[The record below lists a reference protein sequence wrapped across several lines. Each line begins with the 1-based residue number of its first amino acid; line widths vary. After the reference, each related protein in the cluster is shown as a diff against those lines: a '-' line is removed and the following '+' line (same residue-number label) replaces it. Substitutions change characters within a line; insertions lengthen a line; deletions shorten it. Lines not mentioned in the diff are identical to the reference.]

1 MATIIKADQVEK
13 EYRKKI
19 LFTKH
24 DDIVVTLFNKNKSV
38 QKNSY
43 KVTKEGSIFLLSGKS
58 IVKDSEVLEDYNLHF
73 TDENIYTD
81 DKEILTFTVLIK
93 KAPPLITFK
102 KANDKGS
109 LSYSLKNVITTQGDN
124 NKITETTYKSECRNI
139 EGLNINNSF
148 MIMVIYPAAN
158 CPPIIKIYPA
168 MDDDTFKT
176 YKPDMEEILAFD
188 DTSKCL
194 YGSYDNPVDI
204 SKKEISSSTTT
215 GVKLVNPKEY
225 IGSITELKFSNFDQ
239 YCELKKDSNN
249 YRTANSMINLEYTN
263 SSEKEDYTY
272 LSPTEN
278 KIHKY
283 EIIKF
288 DVLEWND
295 ISFAGSVT
303 FKNEKGEIN
312 SYKNI
317 ISEILLPLY
326 YADKKDDID
335 LEFAASLF
343 NFPHDRIETIED
355 SFSVGSGN
363 KIKKKVIE
371 INGKNCKIIYTTSQ
385 QDNQE
390 QYTRVNSV
398 SRMILVGNDKLEYD
412 SHFSNGTRNDLFS
425 IDKDTNYS
433 HLELNVTSSSGAA
446 EKAGAIIGSIS
457 FGNIFDKK
465 APLPINYYLYN
476 QSGSLDINSALV
488 STRYK
493 YNMESGTMNSI
504 SQSLIDTDEDTLIR
518 GPYGLLFKIKDIPN
532 FF

>member
-1 MATIIKADQVEK
+1 MANIIKAEQVEK

-24 DDIVVTLFNKNKSV
+24 DGIVVTLFNKNKSV

-43 KVTKEGSIFLLSGKS
+43 KVTKEGSIFPLSGKS

-93 KAPPLITFK
+93 KAPPLISFK
-102 KANDKGS
+102 KENDKGS

-139 EGLNINNSF
+139 EGLNIDNNF

-204 SKKEISSSTTT
+204 YKKEISSSATP

-225 IGSITELKFSNFDQ
+225 IGSITELQFRNYDQ
-239 YCELKKDSNN
+239 YCEFKDDSNN

-272 LSPTEN
+272 LSPTEK

-303 FKNEKGEIN
+303 FKNEKGEIKT
-312 SYKNI
+312 YKNI
-317 ISEILLPLY
+317 ISEILLPFY
-326 YADKKDDID
+326 YGDKKDDID

-371 INGKNCKIIYTTSQ
+371 INGKDCKIIYTTSQ
-385 QDNQE
+385 QDNPE
-390 QYTRVNSV
+390 QYSRINSV
-398 SRMILVGNDKLEYD
+398 SRIILVGKDKLEYNTEYCNEVRTD
-412 SHFSNGTRNDLFS
+412 HFA
-425 IDKDTNYS
+425 IDKDTDYS
-433 HLELNVTSSSGAA
+433 HLELNVNSSSSAK
-446 EKAGAIIGSIS
+446 EKSGYITGSIS

-465 APLPINYYLYN
+465 ALMPINYYIYN
-476 QSGSLDINSALV
+476 QSRILDINNALV
-488 STRYK
+488 STRY
-493 YNMESGTMNSI
+493 NIESESMDSI
-504 SQSLIDTDEDTLIR
+504 TECCLVDTDKDSLVR
-518 GPYGLLFKIKDIPN
+518 GPYGLLFKIKDIPK

>member
-1 MATIIKADQVEK
+1 MADIIKAEQVEK

-24 DDIVVTLFNKNKSV
+24 DGIVVTLFNKNKSV
-38 QKNSY
+38 QKNTY
-43 KVTKEGSIFLLSGKS
+43 KITKEGSIFPLSGKS
-58 IVKDSEVLEDYNLHF
+58 IVKDSEVLDDSNIHF

-81 DKEILTFTVLIK
+81 TKEILTFTVLIK

-139 EGLNINNSF
+139 EGLNIDNSF

-158 CPPIIKIYPA
+158 CTPIIKIYPA

-204 SKKEISSSTTT
+204 SKKEISSSTTP

-225 IGSITELKFSNFDQ
+225 IESITELKFRNFDQ
-239 YCELKKDSNN
+239 YCELEKDGSNN
-249 YRTANSMINLEYTN
+249 YSTANYMINLEYTN
-263 SSEKEDYTY
+263 YSEKNAAF
-272 LSPTEN
+272 LSTIDN
-278 KIHKY
+278 KTHKY

-303 FKNEKGEIN
+303 FKNEKGEIKT
-312 SYKNI
+312 YKNI
-317 ISEILLPLY
+317 ISEILLPFY
-326 YADKKDDID
+326 NGDKKDDID

-371 INGKNCKIIYTTSQ
+371 INGKDCKIIYTTSQ
-385 QDNQE
+385 QDNPE

-398 SRMILVGNDKLEYD
+398 SRIILVGKDKLEYNTEYCNEVRTD
-412 SHFSNGTRNDLFS
+412 HFA
-425 IDKDTNYS
+425 IDKDTDYS
-433 HLELNVTSSSGAA
+433 NLVLNVNSSSSAK
-446 EKAGAIIGSIS
+446 EKSGYITGSIS
-457 FGNIFDKK
+457 FGNIFDNK
-465 APLPINYYLYN
+465 PSMPMNYYIYN
-476 QSGSLDINSALV
+476 KSGVLDINNALIAARYNIKSESFDSAPYSLV
-488 STRYK
+488 DVD
-493 YNMESGTMNSI
+493 N
-504 SQSLIDTDEDTLIR
+504 DTLVR

>member
-1 MATIIKADQVEK
+1 MTTIIKADQVEK
-13 EYRKKI
+13 EYRKRI

-24 DDIVVTLFNKNKSV
+24 DGIVVTLFNKNKSV

-43 KVTKEGSIFLLSGKS
+43 KVTKEGSIFPLSGKS
-58 IVKDSEVLEDYNLHF
+58 IVKYSEVLEDYNLHF

-93 KAPPLITFK
+93 KAPPLISFK
-102 KANDKGS
+102 KENDKGS
-109 LSYSLKNVITTQGDN
+109 LSYTLKNVITTQGDN
-124 NKITETTYKSECRNI
+124 NKIIETTHKSECRNI
-139 EGLNINNSF
+139 EGLNIDNSF
-148 MIMVIYPAAN
+148 MIMAIYPAAY

-168 MDDDTFKT
+168 IDDDAFKS
-176 YKPDMEEILAFD
+176 YKPDMEEILSFD

-194 YGSYDNPVDI
+194 YGSYDNPIDI
-204 SKKEISSSTTT
+204 SKKEISSSITT
-215 GVKLVNPKEY
+215 GVKLVDPKEY
-225 IGSITELKFSNFDQ
+225 VGSITELKFRNFDQ

-272 LSPTEN
+272 LSPTEK

-303 FKNEKGEIN
+303 FKNEKGEIKT
-312 SYKNI
+312 YKNI
-317 ISEILLPLY
+317 ISEILLPFY
-326 YADKKDDID
+326 YGDKKDDID

-385 QDNQE
+385 QDNPE

-398 SRMILVGNDKLEYD
+398 SRIILVG
-412 SHFSNGTRNDLFS
+412 
-425 IDKDTNYS
+425 
-433 HLELNVTSSSGAA
+433 
-446 EKAGAIIGSIS
+446 
-457 FGNIFDKK
+457 
-465 APLPINYYLYN
+465 
-476 QSGSLDINSALV
+476 
-488 STRYK
+488 
-493 YNMESGTMNSI
+493 
-504 SQSLIDTDEDTLIR
+504 
-518 GPYGLLFKIKDIPN
+518 
-532 FF
+532 

>member
-24 DDIVVTLFNKNKSV
+24 DGIVVTLFNKNKSV

-43 KVTKEGSIFLLSGKS
+43 KVTKEGSIFPLSGKS
-58 IVKDSEVLEDYNLHF
+58 IVKDSEVLKDYNLHF

-93 KAPPLITFK
+93 KAPPLISFK
-102 KANDKGS
+102 KENNKGS

-168 MDDDTFKT
+168 IDDDAFKS

-204 SKKEISSSTTT
+204 SKKEISSSTTP

-272 LSPTEN
+272 LSPTEK

-303 FKNEKGEIN
+303 FKNEKGEIKT
-312 SYKNI
+312 YKNI
-317 ISEILLPLY
+317 ISEILLPFY
-326 YADKKDDID
+326 YDNKKDDID

-385 QDNQE
+385 QDNPE

-398 SRMILVGNDKLEYD
+398 SRIILVGKDKLEYNTEYCNEVRTD
-412 SHFSNGTRNDLFS
+412 HFA
-425 IDKDTNYS
+425 IDKDTDYS
-433 HLELNVTSSSGAA
+433 NLVLNVNSSSNAK
-446 EKAGAIIGSIS
+446 EKSGYITGSIS
-457 FGNIFDKK
+457 FGNIFDNK
-465 APLPINYYLYN
+465 PSMPMNYYIYN
-476 QSGSLDINSALV
+476 QSGILDINNALMA
-488 STRYK
+488 TRYNIK
-493 YNMESGTMNSI
+493 SESFDSAPY
-504 SQSLIDTDEDTLIR
+504 SLVDVDKDSLVR

>member
-24 DDIVVTLFNKNKSV
+24 DGIVVTLFNKNKSV
-38 QKNSY
+38 QRNSY
-43 KVTKEGSIFLLSGKS
+43 TITKDGSIDLLSVDTSGN
-58 IVKDSEVLEDYNLHF
+58 YNDKNKEF
-73 TDENIYTD
+73 TDQCIYTD
-81 DKEILTFTVLIK
+81 EKGILQLAIIIK
-93 KAPPLITFK
+93 KAPLLISIK
-102 KANDKGS
+102 KTDDNTS
-109 LSYSLKNVITTQGDN
+109 LSYKLKTVITIKDN
-124 NKITETTYKSECRNI
+124 NKTTETTYEYECKNTGYI
-139 EGLNINNSF
+139 GDNF

-158 CPPIIKIYPA
+158 CTPIIKIYPA
-168 MDDDTFKT
+168 IDDDAFKS

-204 SKKEISSSTTT
+204 SKKEISSSTTP

-272 LSPTEN
+272 LSPTEK

-303 FKNEKGEIN
+303 FKNEKGEIKT
-312 SYKNI
+312 YKNI
-317 ISEILLPLY
+317 ISEILLPFY
-326 YADKKDDID
+326 YGDEKDDID

-371 INGKNCKIIYTTSQ
+371 INGKDCKIIYTTSQ

-398 SRMILVGNDKLEYD
+398 SRMILVGKDKLEYNTEYCNGVGTD
-412 SHFSNGTRNDLFS
+412 HFE
-425 IDKDTNYS
+425 IDKDTDYS
-433 HLELNVTSSSGAA
+433 HLVLNVNSSSGSK
-446 EKAGAIIGSIS
+446 EKSGYITGSIS

-465 APLPINYYLYN
+465 ALMPINYYIYN
-476 QSGSLDINSALV
+476 KSRILDINNALV
-488 STRYK
+488 STRY
-493 YNMESGTMNSI
+493 NIESESMDSI
-504 SQSLIDTDEDTLIR
+504 TECCLVDTDKDSLVR

>member
-1 MATIIKADQVEK
+1 MANIIKAEQVEK

-24 DDIVVTLFNKNKSV
+24 DGIVVTLFNKNKSV

-43 KVTKEGSIFLLSGKS
+43 KVTKEGSIFPLSGKS
-58 IVKDSEVLEDYNLHF
+58 IVKDSEVLKDYNLHF

-109 LSYSLKNVITTQGDN
+109 LSYSLKNVITTHGDN

-139 EGLNINNSF
+139 EGLNIDNNF

-168 MDDDTFKT
+168 IDDDAFKS

-204 SKKEISSSTTT
+204 SKKEISSSTTP

-225 IGSITELKFSNFDQ
+225 IESITELKFRNFDR
-239 YCELKKDSNN
+239 YCESKKDGNN
-249 YRTANSMINLEYTN
+249 YYRTANDMINLEYANYSMKESSFN
-263 SSEKEDYTY
+263 SNIDKKTHQYT
-272 LSPTEN
+272 
-278 KIHKY
+278 
-283 EIIKF
+283 IIKSK
-288 DVLEWND
+288 VLEWNG
-295 ISFAGSVT
+295 ISFAGSLK
-303 FKNEKGEIN
+303 FKNENGEIKTYN
-312 SYKNI
+312 NI
-317 ISEILLPLY
+317 ISEILLPFY
-326 YADKKDDID
+326 NGDKKDDVD

-343 NFPHDRIETIED
+343 NFPHDKFETIED
-355 SFSVGSGN
+355 SLSVVNG
-363 KIKKKVIE
+363 IQITKKVIE
-371 INGKNCKIIYTTSQ
+371 ISGENCRFIYTTSH
-385 QDNQE
+385 QDNSDLFS
-390 QYTRVNSV
+390 RV
-398 SRMILVGNDKLEYD
+398 ILVGNDKLEYT
-412 SHFSNGTRNDLFS
+412 STFSNGCRNDEFS
-425 IDKDTNYS
+425 IDKDVDCS
-433 HLELNVTSSSGAA
+433 HLLLKVASSSMA
-446 EKAGAIIGSIS
+446 EEKFGSIVGSIS

-465 APLPINYYLYN
+465 KPMPINYYIYI
-476 QSGSLDINSALV
+476 QSGSLDINDSLL
-488 STRYK
+488 STRY
-493 YNMESGTMNSI
+493 NIESESMDSI
-504 SQSLIDTDEDTLIR
+504 APCCLVDMDKDSLIR
-518 GPYGLLFKIKDIPN
+518 GPYGLLFKIKDIPS

>member
-24 DDIVVTLFNKNKSV
+24 DGIVVTLFNKNKSV

-43 KVTKEGSIFLLSGKS
+43 KVTKDGSIFLLSGKS
-58 IVKDSEVLEDYNLHF
+58 IVKDSEVIEDYNLHF

-81 DKEILTFTVLIK
+81 DKEILSFTVFIK
-93 KAPPLITFK
+93 KAPSLITFK
-102 KANDKGS
+102 KTNDKGS
-109 LSYSLKNVITTQGDN
+109 LSYNLKNIITTHDN
-124 NKITETTYKSECRNI
+124 NKTIETTYESNCRNI
-139 EGLNINNSF
+139 ESIDINDNF

-158 CPPIIKIYPA
+158 CTPIIKIYPA
-168 MDDDTFKT
+168 IDDDAFKS
-176 YKPDMEEILAFD
+176 YKPDIKEIFTFD

-204 SKKEISSSTTT
+204 TKKEISSSTTP
-215 GVKLVNPKEY
+215 GVKFVNPKEY
-225 IGSITELKFSNFDQ
+225 IGSISELQFRNFDR
-239 YCELKKDSNN
+239 YDEFEKDGSNN
-249 YRTANSMINLEYTN
+249 YSTSNSMINLEYSN
-263 SSEKEDYTY
+263 YSEKKETSFMSNIDKKT
-272 LSPTEN
+272 
-278 KIHKY
+278 HKY
-283 EIIKF
+283 TIIKS
-288 DVLEWND
+288 DVLEWNG
-295 ISFAGSVT
+295 ISFAGSIK
-303 FKNEKGEIN
+303 FQNENGVIKTYN
-312 SYKNI
+312 NI
-317 ISEILLPLY
+317 ISDILLPFY
-326 YADKKDDID
+326 NGDKKEDVD

-343 NFPHDRIETIED
+343 NFPHDNFDTIED
-355 SFSVGSGN
+355 SFSIDDG
-363 KIKKKVIE
+363 IKNSKKVIE
-371 INGKNCKIIYTTSQ
+371 ISGMNCKFIYTTSQ
-385 QDNQE
+385 KDNPYQHS
-390 QYTRVNSV
+390 RDISV

-412 SHFSNGTRNDLFS
+412 SHFSNGARNDLFS

>member
-1 MATIIKADQVEK
+1 MANIIKAEQVEK

-24 DDIVVTLFNKNKSV
+24 DNIIVTLFNKNKSV

-43 KVTKEGSIFLLSGKS
+43 KVTKEGSIFPLTGKS

-109 LSYSLKNVITTQGDN
+109 LSYSLKNVITTNGDN

-139 EGLNINNSF
+139 EGLNIDNNF

-204 SKKEISSSTTT
+204 YKKEISSSATPV
-215 GVKLVNPKEY
+215 VKLVNPKEY
-225 IGSITELKFSNFDQ
+225 IGSITELQFRNYDQ
-239 YCELKKDSNN
+239 YCEFEKDGKNN
-249 YRTANSMINLEYTN
+249 YRTANNMINLEYVN
-263 SSEKEDYTY
+263 YSSKKEDSFVSTIDGK
-272 LSPTEN
+272 T
-278 KIHKY
+278 HKY
-283 EIIKF
+283 EIIKCE
-288 DVLEWND
+288 VLEWNG
-295 ISFAGSVT
+295 ISFGGSVT
-303 FKNEKGEIN
+303 FKNEKGEIKT
-312 SYKNI
+312 YKNI
-317 ISEILLPLY
+317 ISEILLPFY
-326 YADKKDDID
+326 YGDKKDDID

-371 INGKNCKIIYTTSQ
+371 INGKDCKIIYTTSQ
-385 QDNQE
+385 QDNPE

-398 SRMILVGNDKLEYD
+398 SRIILVGKDKLEYNTEYCNEVRTD
-412 SHFSNGTRNDLFS
+412 HFA
-425 IDKDTNYS
+425 IDKDTDYS
-433 HLELNVTSSSGAA
+433 HLELNVNSSSSVK
-446 EKAGAIIGSIS
+446 EKSGYITGSIS

-465 APLPINYYLYN
+465 SLIPINYYIYN
-476 QSGSLDINSALV
+476 KSRILDINNALV
-488 STRYK
+488 STRY
-493 YNMESGTMNSI
+493 NIESESMDSI
-504 SQSLIDTDEDTLIR
+504 TECCLVDTDKDSLVR